1 MGSLPES
8 RIVIPGRPFE
18 KCGVDYAGPFYHKDG
33 SRKTAKFL
41 KCYIAIF
48 ICFATKAVHIE
59 LAMDLSTEAFL
70 NVLKRFISRRGCPSD
85 IYSDNGLNF
94 VGANHELKELAT
106 LFNNQATQ
114 RQIVDYMTIKKI
126 NWHFIPPRAPHH
138 GGLWEAAVK
147 SAKRHLVRIT
157 KDAHLKYEELETLLV
172 QIEAI
177 MNSRPLTPMSSDP
190 ADLTSLTAGHFL
202 IGTPL
207 TSYPE
212 PSLKELPI
220 NRLSR
225 WQHVEQL
232 RQHFWRRWSREYLH
246 QCQGRS
252 QWKIQK
258 NPIHT
263 GQLVILQE
271 DNAPP
276 MSWPLARIVEVHPGK
291 DDVIRT
297 VTVRTNKGI
306 YKRPITRLCLFPFED
321 D

>member
-33 SRKTAKFL
+33 SRKAAKFL

-59 LAMDLSTEAFL
+59 LATDLSTEAFL
-70 NVLKRFISRRGCPSD
+70 NVFKRFISRRGCPSD

-94 VGANHELKELAT
+94 VGADHQLKELAT
-106 LFNNQATQ
+106 LFRNQAIQ
-114 RQIVDYMTIKKI
+114 QQIVDYMTTKKI
-126 NWHFIPPRAPHH
+126 NWHFMPPRAPHH
-138 GGLWEAAVK
+138 GGLWKAAVK
-147 SAKRHLVRIT
+147 SAKRHLVRVA
-157 KDAHLKYEELETLLV
+157 KDAH
-172 QIEAI
+172 
-177 MNSRPLTPMSSDP
+177 LTPMSSDP

-202 IGTPL
+202 IGSPL

-212 PSLKELPI
+212 PSLTELPI

-225 WQHVEQL
+225 CQHVEQL

-246 QCQGRS
+246 QCQGWS
-252 QWKIQK
+252 KWKIQK
-258 NPIHT
+258 NPIHI

-271 DNAPP
+271 DNFPL

-291 DDVIRT
+291 DGIIRT